1 MTPSVHR
8 RAWLA
13 HAATVMSAVVLAGCA
28 TAGAGGG
35 SPEGDKAALTKR
47 AQAYWALVQANDKL
61 GAWAYE
67 AQSKDPSGSLEG
79 YMKRGGITY
88 EVVEVREVRS
98 IEGDKAVVDVFMRY
112 SVPLIR
118 IKGQEAVTQ
127 DEWQRIDGQW
137 YHVLKRSV
145 MFPS

>member
-1 MTPSVHR
+1 MTTSVHR
-8 RAWLA
+8 RTWLA
-13 HAATVMSAVVLAGCA
+13 SVAAIVSAVALAGCA
-28 TAGAGGG
+28 TTG
-35 SPEGDKAALTKR
+35 SAVSSDGDKEALKKR
-47 AQAYWALVQANDKL
+47 AEAYWALVRTNDKL

-67 AQSKDPSGSLEG
+67 AQSKDPKGSLEG

-88 EVVEVREVRS
+88 DVVEVREVRS
-98 IEGDKAVVDVFMRY
+98 IEGDKAIVDVFMRY
-112 SVPLIR
+112 SVPLARIR
-118 IKGQEAVTQ
+118 GQEAVAQ